1 MSQTQGKPRTVE
13 ALEDLLKDLGVEEQE
28 QGVVQL
34 LLEYAHTFSRILL
47 QNATIASDMAGN
59 SVITASDV
67 RIARTLSEH
76 VIERMPNSLL
86 NIIEEVNSRKL
97 NAQESSNPMPPEGVL
112 MVDPNYCVKP
122 NSFAKRTREKTRQPN
137 NRNSTSPSFM
147 AKVVF
152 VLGPPGCGKGT
163 QCRKIVENYGL
174 VHLSAGDLL
183 RAEQNRPDS
192 PYSKLI
198 EQHIK
203 EGTIVPVEV
212 TCKLIEKAMNDNSEA
227 PGFLIDGFPRNKN
240 NLDGWCETLAAHT
253 KLQFVLYLE
262 CGMDVCIKRCL
273 SRNQGR
279 DDDNNESLKKRIK
292 TYQESSM
299 PIIQHFATLNLVRK
313 VDSSKDPEQIFQ
325 QIEEIFYKDASFK
338 RKL

>member
-34 LLEYAHTFSRILL
+34 LLEYAHMFSRVLL
-47 QNATIASDMAGN
+47 QNATVASDMAGN

-76 VIERMPNSLL
+76 VIEKMPNSLL

-97 NAQESSNPMPPEGVL
+97 NAQKSSSPMPAEGVL
-112 MVDPNYCVKP
+112 MVEPNYCVKP
-122 NSFAKRTREKTRQPN
+122 NSFD
-137 NRNSTSPSFM
+137 NRNTNFTCFM

-212 TCKLIEKAMNDNSEA
+212 TCKLIEKAMNDDSEA

-262 CGMDVCIKRCL
+262 CSMDVCIKRCL

-279 DDDNNESLKKRIK
+279 DDDNDESLKKRIK

-325 QIEEIFYKDASFK
+325 QIEEIFYKDGSFK

>member
-34 LLEYAHTFSRILL
+34 LLEYAHMFSRVLL
-47 QNATIASDMAGN
+47 QNATVASDMAGN

-76 VIERMPNSLL
+76 IIEKMPNSLL

-97 NAQESSNPMPPEGVL
+97 NAQKSSSPMPAEGVS
-112 MVDPNYCVKP
+112 MVEPNYCVKP
-122 NSFAKRTREKTRQPN
+122 NSFDNRN
-137 NRNSTSPSFM
+137 NRFM

-262 CGMDVCIKRCL
+262 CSMDVCIKRCL

-279 DDDNNESLKKRIK
+279 DDDNDESLKKRIK

-325 QIEEIFYKDASFK
+325 QIEEIFYKDGSFK

>member
-34 LLEYAHTFSRILL
+34 LLEYAHMFSRVLL
-47 QNATIASDMAGN
+47 QNATVASDMAGN

-76 VIERMPNSLL
+76 VIEKMPNSLL

-97 NAQESSNPMPPEGVL
+97 NAQKSSSPMPAEGVS
-112 MVDPNYCVKP
+112 MVEPNYCVKP
-122 NSFAKRTREKTRQPN
+122 NSFD
-137 NRNSTSPSFM
+137 NRFM

-262 CGMDVCIKRCL
+262 CSMDVCIKRCL

-279 DDDNNESLKKRIK
+279 DDDNDESLKKRIK

-325 QIEEIFYKDASFK
+325 QIEEIFYKDGSFK